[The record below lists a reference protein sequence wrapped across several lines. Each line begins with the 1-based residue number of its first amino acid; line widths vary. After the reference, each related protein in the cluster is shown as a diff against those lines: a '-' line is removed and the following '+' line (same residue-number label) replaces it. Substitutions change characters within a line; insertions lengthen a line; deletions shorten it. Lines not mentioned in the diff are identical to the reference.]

1 MVDMKKTMYF
11 KEQSYKDAEVG
22 KRTTTTFN
30 NIILNTTAKE
40 LSSEAAVQEFMNIA
54 GWKARRSGKC
64 GLTMVN
70 VTDCADVNMGLG
82 SFKFSLCHWNFL
94 LVSSIGLCK
103 SDNSILSDITGKCK

>member
-1 MVDMKKTMYF
+1 MTGAVNVCVVTLVSLVLNVSGIDC
-11 KEQSYKDAEVG
+11 
-22 KRTTTTFN
+22 
-30 NIILNTTAKE
+30 NTT
-40 LSSEAAVQEFMNIA
+40 LSLLRSLIDHIVSLILSLTLQCQ
-54 GWKARRSGKC
+54 GLGDCSGKC